1 MLHPVKKLQLL
12 TWLALASCASH
23 AELTID
29 ILKANSNAMPIA
41 IVPFNNDNTKESLN
55 SIISADLA
63 RSGLFKPA
71 TSFPEQPGNS
81 AEINYPLWA
90 STGLDYITV
99 GKVTTDETSHLLTI
113 QYELTSASQHKR
125 VLGESMTIPPNR
137 WREAAH
143 FISDRIFKQITGFD
157 GSFSTRIA
165 YVLQYKS
172 EGKIR
177 YRLEIADADGQKPQK
192 VLESSE
198 PILSPSWSPDGQQI
212 AYVSFESGK
221 PAIYLQ
227 VLSTQQRRQIA
238 SFKGLNGAPAWSP
251 DGQKLA
257 LTLSQDGNP
266 EIYILEIANKKLT
279 RVTNHY
285 AIDTEARWFPDG
297 RALLF
302 TSDRGGSPQIYR
314 LDLAS
319 QEVKRLTFDG
329 SFNARGAVSNDGKYL
344 AMVHRRSG
352 QNFQIAI
359 QDLQTGG
366 LSTLTDTPLD
376 ESPSFAPNSQMLVYA
391 TRQGNQG
398 VLGIM
403 SLDGRFKLQLPA
415 SEGQVRE
422 PAWSP

>member
-1 MLHPVKKLQLL
+1 MLNLLKKAIAFSLLL
-12 TWLALASCASH
+12 TTGVSH
-23 AELTID
+23 ADLTIQ
-29 ILKANSNAMPIA
+29 ILKSSDNSTPIA
-41 IVPFNNDNTKESLN
+41 IVPFANDTAQESLG
-55 SIISADLA
+55 SIINADLA

-71 TSFPEQPGNS
+71 TGLPEQP
-81 AEINYPLWA
+81 
-90 STGLDYITV
+90 STSGEVTFSRWQGIGLDYVAV
-99 GKVTTDETSHLLTI
+99 GKVTPDASNNYTI
-113 QYELTSASQHKR
+113 QYELVSSSQQKR
-125 VLGESMTIPPNR
+125 LLGESMTIPANR

-143 FISDRIFKQITGFD
+143 FISDRIFKQITGMD

-165 YVLQYKS
+165 YVLQYRS
-172 EGKIR
+172 AGKPH
-177 YRLEIADADGQKPQK
+177 YRLEIADADGHQPQNM
-192 VLESSE
+192 LDQDE
-198 PILSPSWSPDGQQI
+198 PILSPSWSPDGQKI
-212 AYVSFESGK
+212 AYVSFEGGK
-221 PAIYLQ
+221 PAIYVQ
-227 VLSTQQRRQIA
+227 SIA
-238 SFKGLNGAPAWSP
+238 TPERHVIAKFKGLNGAPAWSP

-266 EIYILEIANKKLT
+266 EIYTLEIANKKLT
-279 RVTNHY
+279 RITNHY

-314 LDLAS
+314 VDLAS
-319 QEVKRLTFDG
+319 LEVKRLTFDG
-329 SFNARGAVSNDGKYL
+329 AFNARGAISNNGKYL
-344 AMVHRRSG
+344 AMVHKRGG

-415 SEGQVRE
+415 SNGQVRE

>member
-1 MLHPVKKLQLL
+1 MMLRLL
-12 TWLALASCASH
+12 KHFMALSMLITAGLSH

-29 ILKANSNAMPIA
+29 ILKANNNAMPIA
-41 IVPFNNDNTKESLN
+41 VVPFGSDTATEPLN
-55 SIISADLA
+55 RIISDDLA

-71 TSFPEQPGNS
+71 QTIPEQPTNS
-81 AEINYPLWA
+81 AEVVFKVWQGL
-90 STGLDYITV
+90 GLDYVVV
-99 GKVTTDETSHLLTI
+99 GKVTPDANNMLTI
-113 QYELTSASQHKR
+113 QYELVSSSQQKR
-125 VLGESMTIPPNR
+125 VLGESMTIPPTR

-143 FISDRIFKQITGFD
+143 FISDRIFKHITGMD
-157 GSFSTRIA
+157 GAFSSRVA
-165 YVLQYKS
+165 YVLQYKRD
-172 EGKIR
+172 GVNR
-177 YRLEIADADGQKPQK
+177 YRLEIADADGRQPNS
-192 VLESSE
+192 VLDSSE
-198 PILSPSWSPDGQQI
+198 PILSPSWSPDGLKI

-221 PAIYLQ
+221 PAIYIQ
-227 VLSTQQRRQIA
+227 TLSNQQRQLIA

-266 EIYILEIANKKLT
+266 EIYVLELANKKLT
-279 RVTNHY
+279 RLTNHY

-314 LDLAS
+314 LDIDSLA
-319 QEVKRLTFDG
+319 VKRLTFDG
-329 SFNARGAVSNDGKYL
+329 SFNARGSISADGRYL

-359 QDLQTGG
+359 QDMQTGG

-391 TRQGNQG
+391 TRQGKQG

-415 SEGQVRE
+415 SDGQVRE